1 MLKQIRPREVLAM
14 ASETIQSNEWR
25 WYLFSDLDQSLL
37 ESSTNYIGDADGFE
51 LVKTTR
57 QKKILRLN
65 KERTKLIKHF
75 SPVKWGNKLKLYFN
89 LKKRS
94 LSSELRCYVGC
105 EALSSFVPKFYAY
118 GERLAFGLVKEQ
130 MCIIEFLPNHVTL
143 EYLLASDQVGKNWLY
158 GVLEKIAHIIFALY
172 EDQVIDPDLNS
183 SNILLPV
190 GGDGAIYVIDFE
202 SCSYLDEKLI
212 NIIYFHFA
220 IMYQSV
226 FQHFIS
232 RSDYDKFV
240 FSTVDSYFSKKIDA
254 DYDLYGYFCGYDARV
269 GQKMKELMRYIQRLR

>member
-1 MLKQIRPREVLAM
+1 M
-14 ASETIQSNEWR
+14 AKAKETICFNGWR
-25 WYLFSDLDQSLL
+25 WYLFSKLDQSLL
-37 ESSTNYIGDADGFE
+37 ESATNYIGDADGFE
-51 LVKTTR
+51 FVKTTR

-65 KERTKLIKHF
+65 KERSKLIKHF
-75 SPVKWGNKLKLYFN
+75 SPIKWGNKLKLYFN

-94 LSSELRCYVGC
+94 LSSELCCYVGC
-105 EALSSFVPKFYAY
+105 AALSSFVPKFYAY
-118 GERLAFGLVKEQ
+118 GEKLAFGLVREQ

-143 EYLLASDQVGKNWLY
+143 EYLLTSEKIGKNW
-158 GVLEKIAHIIFALY
+158 VNRALEKIAPIIFALY
-172 EDQVIDPDLNS
+172 EDKVIDPDLNS

-212 NIIYFHFA
+212 DIIYFHFA
-220 IMYQSV
+220 IMYHDV

-240 FSTVDSYFSKKIDA
+240 FSTVDSYFGKKMDA
-254 DYDLYGYFCGYDARV
+254 DDNLYDYFCGYDARV
-269 GQKMKELMRYIQRLR
+269 GQKMKELMRYIRRLG